1 MITLTAEEIALIEKF
16 LNREI
21 DNPVGEDAEMLRKI
35 SDDAI
40 ALMKERNAVE
50 ELDGNLIQWY
60 YDQYKAQDSTTRP
73 EKPTR

>member
-21 DNPVGEDAEMLRKI
+21 DTPVGEDAEMLRKI

-73 EKPTR
+73 

>member
-40 ALMKERNAVE
+40 TLMKERNAVE

-73 EKPTR
+73 

>member
-60 YDQYKAQDSTTRP
+60 YDQYKVQDSTTRP
-73 EKPTR
+73 

>member
-73 EKPTR
+73 

>member
-21 DNPVGEDAEMLRKI
+21 DNPVGEDAEMMRKI

-50 ELDGNLIQWY
+50 ELDGNLIRWY

-73 EKPTR
+73 

>member
-35 SDDAI
+35 SEDAI

-73 EKPTR
+73 

>member
-16 LNREI
+16 LNKEI

-73 EKPTR
+73 

>member
-60 YDQYKAQDSTTRP
+60 YDQYKAQQSAV
-73 EKPTR
+73 

>member
-1 MITLTAEEIALIEKF
+1 MITLTAEETALIEKF

-73 EKPTR
+73 

>member
-60 YDQYKAQDSTTRP
+60 YDQYKAQ
-73 EKPTR
+73 

>member
-60 YDQYKAQDSTTRP
+60 YDQYKAQDSTARP
-73 EKPTR
+73 

>member
-60 YDQYKAQDSTTRP
+60 YDQYRAQDSTTRP
-73 EKPTR
+73 

>member
-21 DNPVGEDAEMLRKI
+21 DNPVGDDAEMLRKI

-73 EKPTR
+73 

>member
-21 DNPVGEDAEMLRKI
+21 DNPVGEGAEMLRKI

-60 YDQYKAQDSTTRP
+60 YDQYKAQQ
-73 EKPTR
+73 

>member
-60 YDQYKAQDSTTRP
+60 YDQYKAQQ
-73 EKPTR
+73 

>member
-21 DNPVGEDAEMLRKI
+21 DNPVGEDAEMMRKI

-73 EKPTR
+73 

>member
-1 MITLTAEEIALIEKF
+1 MITLTAEETALIEKF

-60 YDQYKAQDSTTRP
+60 YDQYKVQDSTTRP
-73 EKPTR
+73 